1 MRKLQEII
9 DGLYKE
15 NLNVVIPVD
24 RVLEI
29 AIQIQRNEII
39 EETLSNGSVNDLSA
53 SIESLQ
59 KEIWE
64 LNRHL
69 EKVVKSKD

>member
-15 NLNVVIPVD
+15 DLKVVIPVD
-24 RVLEI
+24 RILEF
-29 AIQIQRNEII
+29 AIQIQRNEIL
-39 EETLSNGSVNDLSA
+39 EETLSIGVANDLA
-53 SIESLQ
+53 ISIESLQ

-69 EKVVKSKD
+69 EKAAKSKD

>member
-1 MRKLQEII
+1 MGSVI
-9 DGLYKE
+9 DLK
-15 NLNVVIPVD
+15 VVIPVN

-29 AIQIQRNEII
+29 AIQIQRNEIL
-39 EETLSNGSVNDLSA
+39 EETLSDGGVNDLTA

-64 LNRHL
+64 LNRNF
-69 EKVVKSKD
+69 EKLVKSKD